1 MPATTQSLI
10 ALFGRRRGN
19 SSQPARALSTKVPIA
34 TCSLY
39 VVNKT
44 SLDPAPATYA
54 DLYTLETI
62 KVAVAGGTTTG
73 TTYANFVTF
82 GGVDLT
88 SNALPALVYV
98 QIGCVSSVTDSS
110 ASVRWESVT
119 FDTQMVGALQGD
131 VQP

>member
-1 MPATTQSLI
+1 MLTSTSSI
-10 ALFGRRRGN
+10 AQISNN
-19 SSQPARALSTKVPIA
+19 SS
-34 TCSLY
+34 TC
-39 VVNKT
+39 
-44 SLDPAPATYA
+44 
-54 DLYTLETI
+54 
-62 KVAVAGGTTTG
+62 AGGTAST